1 MQLSALNE
9 ECLVGVGHQPTP
21 IASLPFVHTARRCYR
36 WHRDRAIR
44 RPVRGDPAPAPPG
57 AGEPRAE
64 IGQCPAARGS
74 KSRNKVVVGEPAAGS
89 LPDRPDD
96 VAGRQGE
103 EEARKEGR
111 DPPTDRKPK
120 AQPPLESLWRSS
132 VEKDHSILWSACAC
146 GNTPQHRVQGLPLD
160 DACLVPERAGGPRA
174 TGRGRERGGAPA
186 PPGGVKQQSPVG
198 LCSVVAPFGRGGR
211 VRAVGRHTD
220 PHAEQGK
227 TP

>member
-96 VAGRQGE
+96 VAGRQDGGT
-103 EEARKEGR
+103 EGGATL
-111 DPPTDRKPK
+111 PTGSQRPTT
-120 AQPPLESLWRSS
+120 AGMI
-132 VEKDHSILWSACAC
+132 VEIVRGKRIILWSA
-146 GNTPQHRVQGLPLD
+146 RVCVETHHKQGAGLPLD
-160 DACLVPERAGGPRA
+160 GCLVPERAGGPHA

-186 PPGGVKQQSPVG
+186 PRRCEAAEPGRFVLWWPPLDGG
-198 LCSVVAPFGRGGR
+198 ARACGREAHRPPRKTG
-211 VRAVGRHTD
+211 
-220 PHAEQGK
+220 GK